1 MAASWPRQRDNA
13 AVSDLEAAVDR
24 LHAVPLEEFVDERKR
39 LAKELR
45 TAGDRTAAAELAK
58 LPKPSAP
65 AWALNHVAR
74 DQPQDV
80 EPWLDAAAAL
90 REASMRAD
98 RASGDELRAAMAAHR
113 DATRRLLA
121 TVRDTARPNGR
132 ALSEPM
138 LDRVRELLQAA
149 TADPERAEL
158 LRAGRV
164 VETDDQPKG
173 SAPTARRGA
182 EPATKR
188 GAKPD
193 RGGEPATKP
202 GAKPDRDGEPATKPG
217 AEPDRDGEP
226 ATKRGTATAGDE
238 ARARREAEARAQ
250 QERDARAELERLVA
264 EAEAHAAERRDAAAE
279 AAAAAAAA
287 DERLEEARR
296 TLHRSESEAAAAH
309 EAADEAADAAEQAE
323 RELRTLSAKL
333 SA

>member
-1 MAASWPRQRDNA
+1 MARSMAASWPPQRDNA

-98 RASGDELRAAMAAHR
+98 RARGDELRAAMAAHR

-173 SAPTARRGA
+173 SAPAAQRGA
-182 EPATKR
+182 EPAAKR
-188 GAKPD
+188 GAQPD
-193 RGGEPATKP
+193 RDREPATKP
-202 GAKPDRDGEPATKPG
+202 GAKPDG
-217 AEPDRDGEP
+217 DGEP

-264 EAEAHAAERRDAAAE
+264 EAEAYAAERRDAAAE